1 MALGVSAYSETPFAA
16 DPADVIAYP
25 SGINLSAQT
34 GNFATQA
41 DANVDVTGI
50 SISPTVGQVV
60 AFSLVI
66 VSVTG
71 VSASI
76 VSGNE
81 DAFTDI
87 TVQVT
92 SAGKLTVV
100 NQIFTQDTLTAF
112 GEAPFATQ
120 SPSTFTAPNVTVTG
134 TANIIPTGIA
144 LTTFIGNED
153 TDADADVSVTGSSLT
168 TSAGRCFC
176 RSFSRR

>member
-34 GNFATQA
+34 GNFATQGN
-41 DANVDVTGI
+41 ANVDVTGI
-50 SISPTVGQVV
+50 SISPTLGQAIEIITVDV
-60 AFSLVI
+60 FVD
-66 VSVTG
+66 G

-92 SAGKLTVV
+92 SAGKLNVV

-134 TANIIPTGIA
+134 TAEIISTGNKPLPPA
-144 LTTFIGNED
+144 
-153 TDADADVSVTGSSLT
+153 
-168 TSAGRCFC
+168 
-176 RSFSRR
+176 